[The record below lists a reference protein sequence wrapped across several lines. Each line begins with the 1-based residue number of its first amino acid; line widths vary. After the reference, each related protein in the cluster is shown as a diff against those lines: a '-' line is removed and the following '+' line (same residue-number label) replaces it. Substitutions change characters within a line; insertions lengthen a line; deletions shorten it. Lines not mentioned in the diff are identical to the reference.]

1 MVIGPGAGLACD
13 DHVSSS
19 LRGARGPPP
28 APGSPAVTTAAAPVG
43 AAKLS
48 RRIPFVELWT
58 YRTLIVNLTEREFKA
73 KYKKSFLGWFWS
85 LLNPLSTLAVF
96 TLVFGTF
103 LGGQAPEA
111 ANGMRLFAVY
121 LFSGLVVWNIFANI
135 LNGSIQALNMNASLL
150 KKVYFPPECPAVA
163 NVLAVLVQALIETFI
178 LMAVLVLLG
187 NVSWTFL
194 LWPFLVA
201 AVVAFALGIGLVL
214 SLANV
219 YYRDVEYLISIFMQ
233 LLFYCTPIVWN
244 YDVVGQKTLGP
255 FTIATLLKLNPM
267 ASFVGAGRDLV
278 WYLQVP
284 SLDRTLACVFWALLS
299 ATLGWFLFRKYS
311 LNVSEE
317 L

>member
-1 MVIGPGAGLACD
+1 VASATA
-13 DHVSSS
+13 S
-19 LRGARGPPP
+19 AR
-28 APGSPAVTTAAAPVG
+28 
-43 AAKLS
+43 S
-48 RRIPFVELWT
+48 RILPKVPFAELWT

-73 KYKKSFLGWFWS
+73 KYKKSILGWLWS

-103 LGGQAPEA
+103 LGGKAPES
-111 ANGMRLFAVY
+111 ANGTTLFAVY
-121 LFSGLVVWNIFANI
+121 LFSGLVVWNMFANTV
-135 LNGSIQALNMNASLL
+135 NGSIQALNMNAALL

-163 NVLAVLVQALIETFI
+163 NVLAVLVQATIETGI
-178 LMAVLVLLG
+178 LMVVLILLG

-194 LWPFLVA
+194 LWPVLVA
-201 AVVAFALGIGLVL
+201 LVVAFSIGLGLVL

-244 YDVVGQKTLGP
+244 ANIVGAKTLGP
-255 FTIATLLKLNPM
+255 FSIATLLKFNPM
-267 ASFVGAGRDLV
+267 ASYVGAARDLV

-284 SLDRTLACVFWALLS
+284 SLNRCLACLAWAGLS
-299 ATLGWFLFRKYS
+299 LVVGWYLFRKYS
-311 LNVSEE
+311 VNVSEE